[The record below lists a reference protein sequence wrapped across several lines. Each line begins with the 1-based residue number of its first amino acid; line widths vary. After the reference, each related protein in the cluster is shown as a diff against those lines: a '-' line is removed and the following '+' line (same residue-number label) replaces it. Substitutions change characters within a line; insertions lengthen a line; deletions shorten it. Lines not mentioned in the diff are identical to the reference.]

1 MKEILDQPGFISIGM
16 GSEKLRNMIQTQWAK
31 FNPTKLSLFALACME
46 GDYDVVKEAIES
58 GTAPDLTTSQTPFQ
72 FGFITF
78 TILGAQQTQPYLP
91 DSTSRHSDIVSYLI
105 VSGAPPDITDIF
117 GYTALHHACMSPA
130 ALPEMAKLLLEKGA
144 NVNAQDRFGE
154 VPIFFPFRSGDV
166 ALVGT
171 LMEHGA
177 DLDIMEAN
185 GDYPRKAC
193 VFFGAE
199 ITAAVQRWERKRKG
213 EVAHW
218 EDKQCDNCKIKQS
231 GLKQCSRCQVVR
243 YCSTECQRA
252 HWKMHKQSC
261 TPFCAETTM
270 TLKPSYDGALTSG
283 TISRADFTRRML
295 GLMPATPPLRPGL
308 TKNETENK
316 RMVIKIQIPFEFR
329 NNPPIDPSA
338 PLSLFI
344 YNKKRNFVCTVL
356 RASDP
361 DAYDT
366 VAQVVQSRG
375 VGGAKAY
382 FAAELKNPDEL
393 VVKISEVLAEQPF

>member
-1 MKEILDQPGFISIGM
+1 MHATSSAARDGEAVIRKRCQCECT
-16 GSEKLRNMIQTQWAK
+16 GSLWGGTH
-31 FNPTKLSLFALACME
+31 LF
-46 GDYDVVKEAIES
+46 
-58 GTAPDLTTSQTPFQ
+58 PFQ
-72 FGFITF
+72 T
-78 TILGAQQTQPYLP
+78 
-91 DSTSRHSDIVSYLI
+91 
-105 VSGAPPDITDIF
+105 
-117 GYTALHHACMSPA
+117 
-130 ALPEMAKLLLEKGA
+130 
-144 NVNAQDRFGE
+144 
-154 VPIFFPFRSGDV
+154 GDV

-177 DLDIMEAN
+177 DLDIMEAD
-185 GDYPRKAC
+185 GDSPRKAC

-231 GLKQCSRCQVVR
+231 GLKRCSRCQVVR
-243 YCSTECQRA
+243 YCSTECQQWMDVAHVGRIVGA

-261 TPFCAETTM
+261 KPFCAETTI
-270 TLKPSYDGALTSG
+270 TLKPTYDGALTWG
-283 TISRADFTRRML
+283 TISRADFTRQVL
-295 GLMPATPPLRPGL
+295 GLMPATPLRPGL
-308 TKNETENK
+308 TKNATENK
-316 RMVIKIQIPFEFR
+316 RMVIKIQIPIEFR
-329 NNPPIDPSA
+329 NSLPIDPSV

-344 YNKKRNFVCTVL
+344 YNKKRDFVCTVL

-366 VAQVVQSRG
+366 VVQVVQSRG
-375 VGGAKAY
+375 VGRAKAY